1 MNNYSTNTDG
11 VKIITT
17 YEGLSLKS
25 YLCPAGVWT
34 IGYGHTDG
42 VKRGDTITREQ
53 AESML
58 LDDLVLFEQAV
69 RNGLEIEV
77 NENQFSALV
86 AFVYNVGA
94 GAYEKS
100 TLLRKINAGD
110 FVGASK
116 EFARWNKAGGR
127 VLPGLVKRRQA
138 EMELFLKPC

>member
-1 MNNYSTNTDG
+1 MNEYRTNIDG
-11 VKIITT
+11 VRIITT
-17 YEGLSLKS
+17 YEGLSLKA

-34 IGYGHTDG
+34 IGYGHTDE
-42 VKRGDTITREQ
+42 VKRGDAITREQ

-138 EMELFLKPC
+138 EMELFLKLC